1 MEVPSIAPFEAV
13 TWGSLIPLSVSE
25 TWKTP
30 KGWKTAVYFCFKK
43 LKIYSVSINLSHKN
57 FSFGFTFNMEDEEK
71 LNMEKKEDIKK
82 KEISETGK
90 ELNL

>member
-1 MEVPSIAPFEAV
+1 M
-13 TWGSLIPLSVSE
+13 
-25 TWKTP
+25 
-30 KGWKTAVYFCFKK
+30 
-43 LKIYSVSINLSHKN
+43 SHKN

-90 ELNL
+90 ELNLWK